1 MAKQKKRTSVVSS
14 RKRPRPVA
22 AEKSSLPLWVWLCGV
37 GVLAAL
43 LVGGL
48 FFLGNMQP
56 PALASDID
64 GVVILPDMGA
74 GHQEGDLH
82 DEDEVP
88 AGGAHN
94 SAWQNCGIYAEPIR
108 EENVVHSL
116 EHGAVWLAYRPDLP
130 EAEVETLRE
139 LVRSERSR
147 QREPLIV
154 LAPKPELESPIVAT
168 AWRVQLELDSAG
180 DERLAAFVDEYQR
193 GPLTPEPQ
201 ANCVNGVG
209 EPLS

>member
-1 MAKQKKRTSVVSS
+1 MAKKKTSPPGFK
-14 RKRPRPVA
+14 RKPV
-22 AEKSSLPLWVWLCGV
+22 KTRQQRSKFPLWGWMVGG
-37 GVLAAL
+37 GVLAVL
-43 LVGGL
+43 LIGGL

-56 PALASDID
+56 PALTSDID
-64 GVVILPDMGA
+64 GVVILPDIGA
-74 GHQEGDLH
+74 GHQEGDIH

-94 SAWQNCGIYAEPIR
+94 SAWQNCGIYAEPVR

-130 EAEVETLRE
+130 EAEIESLRQ

-168 AWRVQLELDSAG
+168 AWRVQLELDSAN
-180 DERLAAFVDEYQR
+180 DDRLAAFVDEYQR

-201 ANCVNGVG
+201 ANCVNGIG

>member
-1 MAKQKKRTSVVSS
+1 MARKKPS
-14 RKRPRPVA
+14 RK
-22 AEKSSLPLWVWLCGV
+22 SSTKQSQQQGSKIPTWIWFAGGGILA
-37 GVLAAL
+37 VLL
-43 LVGGL
+43 IGGL

-56 PALASDID
+56 PALSSDIE

-82 DEDEVP
+82 DDHEVP

-94 SAWQNCGIYAEPIR
+94 SAWQNCGIYNEPVR

-116 EHGAVWLAYRPDLP
+116 EHGAVWIAYQPELP
-130 EAEVETLRE
+130 EGQIETLRQ

-147 QREPLIV
+147 QSEPLIV
-154 LAPKPELESPIVAT
+154 LAPKPELESPIIAT
-168 AWRVQLELDSAG
+168 AWRVQLELDSAT
-180 DERLAAFVDEYQR
+180 DDRLVAFLNEYQR

-201 ANCVNGVG
+201 ANCVNGIG
-209 EPLS
+209 KPLS